1 MFKKK
6 EKKDTASVFFYPSL
20 KNTIVDTFFILFI
33 AAIGTATYFG
43 IDMIMSKII
52 SFIWKKAGEPAFS
65 HFLQII
71 SYCS

>member
-6 EKKDTASVFFYPSL
+6 EKKDTASVFLYPSL

-33 AAIGTATYFG
+33 AAIGAATYFG

-52 SFIWKKAGEPAFS
+52 SCI
-65 HFLQII
+65 
-71 SYCS
+71 

>member
-33 AAIGTATYFG
+33 VAIGTATYFG

-52 SFIWKKAGEPAFS
+52 SFI
-65 HFLQII
+65 
-71 SYCS
+71 

>member
-52 SFIWKKAGEPAFS
+52 SF
-65 HFLQII
+65 FLFFTNYFILLI
-71 SYCS
+71 AKEVY

>member
-33 AAIGTATYFG
+33 AAIGTATYFE

-52 SFIWKKAGEPAFS
+52 SFI
-65 HFLQII
+65 
-71 SYCS
+71 